1 MLLGILGLGVITG
14 FVAGIAAL
22 VFGQS
27 FLVALLAYTVVGV
40 VTVLALTLLISVVS
54 VAQKRRP
61 EQPSFTR

>member
-1 MLLGILGLGVITG
+1 MLIGILGLGMITG
-14 FVAGIAAL
+14 FVASIVVL

-27 FLVALLAYTVVGV
+27 FLVALLAYTVVGLAV
-40 VTVLALTLLISVVS
+40 VLALTLLITVVN